1 VTPAQWE
8 RTHHVLR
15 AVFGVPDYDRIAPPS
30 YARGTHCVTGAPMV
44 TLQYGDIGRGSR
56 TGDILETCGV
66 GFGDS
71 DAAARRDAF
80 DRVRDGI
87 VDHFA
92 QRWAWALED
101 AAPTES
107 ERALAME
114 CAVAT
119 EACRAWSEK
128 THAVDV
134 TDAVNAAAMA
144 ATEAAWREADRQWER
159 ALGAVGDLDAILAES
174 SESEGSQ

>member
-1 VTPAQWE
+1 MTPAQWE
-8 RTHHVLR
+8 WTHHVLR
-15 AVFGVPDYDRIAPPS
+15 AVFGVPDYYRITPPS
-30 YARGTHCVTGAPMV
+30 YARCTHRVTGAPMV
-44 TLQYGDIGRGSR
+44 TLQYGDIGKGSR

-101 AAPTES
+101 DEHAAADRLWT
-107 ERALAME
+107 RALA
-114 CAVAT
+114 AI
-119 EACRAWSEK
+119 
-128 THAVDV
+128 
-134 TDAVNAAAMA
+134 
-144 ATEAAWREADRQWER
+144 
-159 ALGAVGDLDAILAES
+159 GDLDAILSES
-174 SESEGSQ
+174 AESEGPQ